1 MANNLKWYQKHFL
14 WRRLR
19 INRKYKDRLFRF
31 LFRDKKDLLELYNAV
46 NGSAYSN
53 ADDLEIVTL
62 EDAIFMKMK
71 NDLSF
76 IIANQLNLY
85 ELTRRTCLCGGSCT
99 FPGSTRGLWHSTRI
113 SYTALSL

>member
-1 MANNLKWYQKHFL
+1 MAKNLKWYQKHFL
-14 WRRLR
+14 WRRLC
-19 INRKYKDRLFRF
+19 INRRYKDRLFRF

-53 ADDLEIVTL
+53 ADDMEIVTL

-76 IIANQLNLY
+76 IISIFTSIKV
-85 ELTRRTCLCGGSCT
+85 LTRRTCPCGGSCT

>member
-1 MANNLKWYQKHFL
+1 M
-14 WRRLR
+14 
-19 INRKYKDRLFRF
+19 
-31 LFRDKKDLLELYNAV
+31 YNAV

-53 ADDLEIVTL
+53 ADELEIVTL

-85 ELTRRTCLCGGSCT
+85 EHQSTYSPNMPLRGSCT

>member
-1 MANNLKWYQKHFL
+1 MAKNLKWYQKHFL

-19 INRKYKDRLFRF
+19 INRRYKDRLFRF
-31 LFRDKKDLLELYNAV
+31 LFRDKKDLLELYNAI

-71 NDLSF
+71 NESAQSLRASKHLLAEHAFAGPF
-76 IIANQLNLY
+76 IL
-85 ELTRRTCLCGGSCT
+85 
-99 FPGSTRGLWHSTRI
+99 FPAVRGDCST
-113 SYTALSL
+113 A